1 MMFGARRA
9 WRLVTDQYA
18 AEVETAELNGLL
30 DLPAA
35 EGPDRWAGSR
45 PRRRGCAWP
54 RWGWWRGSP
63 YPATTIKLVS
73 TWGTGEGVAA
83 ELLPLLVSPEWVE
96 ERKAR
101 WDATRP
107 IYQSKA
113 LGEFPNR
120 SDDW

>member
-1 MMFGARRA
+1 
-9 WRLVTDQYA
+9 
-18 AEVETAELNGLL
+18 
-30 DLPAA
+30 
-35 EGPDRWAGSR
+35 
-45 PRRRGCAWP
+45 
-54 RWGWWRGSP
+54 
-63 YPATTIKLVS
+63 
-73 TWGTGEGVAA
+73 VAA

-120 SDDW
+120 SDD